1 MLACMRRFG
10 THEKLLRY
18 LERIEDW
25 SASTR
30 IDAELASTGV
40 MSQKR
45 VNELGGTHPFKYVH
59 QLYLQ
64 SDLNT
69 SRANSMNPPDPSSKV
84 TD

>member
-10 THEKLLRY
+10 TNEKLLRY

-45 VNELGGTHPFKYVH
+45 VSELGGTHPFKYVY
-59 QLYLQ
+59 QAYVQ
-64 SDLNT
+64 SDLN
-69 SRANSMNPPDPSSKV
+69 S
-84 TD
+84 